1 VYRNYLIA
9 KHYRVLATYNGQYLR
24 VTASKSLIDNN
35 GLTSTI
41 QFRFRA
47 FDTFSAP
54 PGATLDSPIRL
65 FGGSGPE
72 STEKV
77 TDRTE
82 GQIADWLVASPPA
95 CELLLEELGLG
106 VNTFVQTSV
115 IEPLIERHRRK
126 PPGDIDLILV
136 PEPHRAI
143 AIQIR
148 RIRVLAET
156 THRDSTPGRQLGN
169 VTKLIE
175 QASGSREIGVCANYA
190 LVLVECYGPARSEHN
205 FIARGSSAG
214 VFRRIYHLT
223 KDQPLH
229 SDVGLIFVEIIQ
241 PTRTSV
247 DRAAVVAICMDKP
260 AIELVSPSHS
270 A

>member
-1 VYRNYLIA
+1 
-9 KHYRVLATYNGQYLR
+9 
-24 VTASKSLIDNN
+24 
-35 GLTSTI
+35 LTSTI

-65 FGGSGPE
+65 FDGSGPE
-72 STEKV
+72 SGEKV

-82 GQIADWLVASPPA
+82 GQIADWLVASPMA
-95 CELLLEELGLG
+95 RELLLEELGLA
-106 VNTFVQTSV
+106 VDTFAQTSV
-115 IEPLIERHRRK
+115 IEPLIERNRRK

-143 AIQIR
+143 AIQIKR
-148 RIRVLAET
+148 LRVLAET

-169 VTKLIE
+169 ITKLIE
-175 QASGSREIGVCANYA
+175 QANGSRDIGFRANYA
-190 LVLVECYGPARSEHN
+190 LVLVECYGPARSDHN
-205 FIARGSSAG
+205 FLARGSSPG

-241 PTRTSV
+241 PTPTSV
-247 DRAAVVAICMDKP
+247 DRAGVVAICVEKP
-260 AIELVSPSHS
+260 AIEQNQPPDLTARVRKLVSLSRS
-270 A
+270 T